1 MGSEITVWW
10 GPDDMVSALGF
21 GTEEN
26 MTAVRAMKSS
36 LASWHDST
44 PVCLIDRKRLGA
56 LAAER
61 PGLAAER
68 PAGKTGAAAAEP
80 APEQTAG
87 AAANP
92 AAAGQ
97 TAEAAVGPAWET
109 TGSPAGAPA
118 GAGQPPAE
126 YTCMERLVL
135 ATLGGVVAR
144 SGVTPADK
152 RVLIVLATTKGEIGS
167 LGSAPERCDLNRTAE
182 VVGRHFGAA
191 HRPLLV
197 SNACI
202 SGVSAIVIAA
212 RLIRSGRY
220 DHVFVAGFDLLCD
233 FIVSGFNA
241 FKSVSPTL
249 CRPYDASRDGLTL
262 GEACGAVLLTRDQ
275 RLSGTGVS
283 VVGGGI
289 SNDANHISAPSRTG
303 DGLWYAIRAA
313 LAEAGTGA
321 GEVGL
326 VNTHGTATVYNDEME
341 SKALHLAGLC
351 GVPCN
356 SLKPYFGHTLGASGV
371 IESIVT
377 VRELCEGTCFGVKG
391 YAECGV
397 PYPPDVSAAHREIR
411 TDTALKTASGFG
423 GCNAAVVFRRAAG
436 PNAAPGNETAEGQ
449 GCGPNTGVQGGNDC
463 LEAACTRS
471 GTAMSAND
479 RGHGKNAVGHGN
491 PDTGEKAGG
500 HAETGTGR
508 HGSGIRCH
516 DTAHVVIAQHP
527 SLPFDAFIRERYRA
541 LADPNMKFSK
551 MDDLCKLA
559 YVASCE
565 LLSGHRPDC
574 PAERIGVVMAN
585 RSASLDSDRRH
596 QAIIDAGDGCGASPA
611 VFVYTLPNI
620 MLGQVAIKHGLK
632 GESTFF
638 AFPDKSSNFIREY
651 TASLIAEGRM
661 DAVLWGWCEFDGG
674 SYDCELT
681 LTEKTGQDTMED
693 LELQLK
699 QQIIEALNL
708 EEITADEIATDA
720 PLFGDGLGLDSIDAL
735 EITLLLEKHYG
746 IRLANP
752 AQAKPIFYSVATLA
766 DFIRKNRPQ

>member
-1 MGSEITVWW
+1 
-10 GPDDMVSALGF
+10 
-21 GTEEN
+21 
-26 MTAVRAMKSS
+26 
-36 LASWHDST
+36 
-44 PVCLIDRKRLGA
+44 
-56 LAAER
+56 
-61 PGLAAER
+61 
-68 PAGKTGAAAAEP
+68 
-80 APEQTAG
+80 
-87 AAANP
+87 
-92 AAAGQ
+92 
-97 TAEAAVGPAWET
+97 
-109 TGSPAGAPA
+109 
-118 GAGQPPAE
+118 
-126 YTCMERLVL
+126 
-135 ATLGGVVAR
+135 
-144 SGVTPADK
+144 
-152 RVLIVLATTKGEIGS
+152 
-167 LGSAPERCDLNRTAE
+167 
-182 VVGRHFGAA
+182 
-191 HRPLLV
+191 
-197 SNACI
+197 
-202 SGVSAIVIAA
+202 
-212 RLIRSGRY
+212 
-220 DHVFVAGFDLLCD
+220 
-233 FIVSGFNA
+233 
-241 FKSVSPTL
+241 
-249 CRPYDASRDGLTL
+249 
-262 GEACGAVLLTRDQ
+262 
-275 RLSGTGVS
+275 
-283 VVGGGI
+283 
-289 SNDANHISAPSRTG
+289 
-303 DGLWYAIRAA
+303 
-313 LAEAGTGA
+313 
-321 GEVGL
+321 
-326 VNTHGTATVYNDEME
+326 ME
-341 SKALHLAGLC
+341 SRALHLAGLC

-397 PYPPDVSAAHREIR
+397 PYPPDVSAAHRKIR
-411 TDTALKTASGFG
+411 ADAALKTASGFG

-436 PNAAPGNETAEGQ
+436 PNAAPGNETAAGQ
-449 GCGPNTGVQGGNDC
+449 GCGPNTDVQGGNDC
-463 LEAACTRS
+463 LEAARARS
-471 GTAMSAND
+471 GTAVSAND
-479 RGHGKNAVGHGN
+479 RARGKNAVGHGN

-508 HGSGIRCH
+508 HGSGIGCH

-565 LLSGHRPDC
+565 LFSGHRPDC

-651 TASLIAEGRM
+651 AASLIAEGRM

-766 DFIRKNRPQ
+766 DYIRKNRPQ

>member
-68 PAGKTGAAAAEP
+68 PGLAAERPAGKTGAAAAEP

-97 TAEAAVGPAWET
+97 TAEAAAGPAWET
-109 TGSPAGAPA
+109 TGSPAGSPA
-118 GAGQPPAE
+118 GTGQPPAE

-182 VVGRHFGAA
+182 VVGRHFDAA
-191 HRPLLV
+191 HRPLLI

-220 DHVFVAGFDLLCD
+220 DHVFVAGFDLLSD

-249 CRPYDASRDGLTL
+249 CRPYDAARDGLTL
-262 GEACGAVLLTRDQ
+262 GEACGAVLLTRDR
-275 RLSGTGVS
+275 RLSATGVS
-283 VVGGGI
+283 VAGGGI

-313 LAEAGTGA
+313 LAEAGIGA
-321 GEVGL
+321 GEIGL

-341 SKALHLAGLC
+341 SRALHLAGLC

-397 PYPPDVSAAHREIR
+397 PYPPNVSAAHRKIR
-411 TDTALKTASGFG
+411 TDAALKTASGFG

-436 PNAAPGNETAEGQ
+436 PNAAPGNETAAGQ

-463 LEAACTRS
+463 LEAARARS

-479 RGHGKNAVGHGN
+479 RARGKNAVGHGN

-508 HGSGIRCH
+508 HGSGIGCH

-565 LLSGHRPDC
+565 LFSGHRPDC

-632 GESTFF
+632 GESTFLRSRT
-638 AFPDKSSNFIREY
+638 K
-651 TASLIAEGRM
+651 
-661 DAVLWGWCEFDGG
+661 AV
-674 SYDCELT
+674 T
-681 LTEKTGQDTMED
+681 LSGN
-693 LELQLK
+693 
-699 QQIIEALNL
+699 I
-708 EEITADEIATDA
+708 
-720 PLFGDGLGLDSIDAL
+720 PL
-735 EITLLLEKHYG
+735 
-746 IRLANP
+746 R
-752 AQAKPIFYSVATLA
+752 
-766 DFIRKNRPQ
+766 

>member
-1 MGSEITVWW
+1 MNNFTYCNTTELV
-10 GPDDMVSALGF
+10 F
-21 GTEEN
+21 GRGAEEK
-26 MTAVRAMKSS
+26 T
-36 LASWHDST
+36 
-44 PVCLIDRKRLGA
+44 GA
-56 LAAER
+56 LAARWADEDKKALVVYGGGSAVKS
-61 PGLAAER
+61 GLLDRVVASL
-68 PAGKTGAAAAEP
+68 T
-80 APEQTAG
+80 
-87 AAANP
+87 
-92 AAAGQ
+92 AAGL
-97 TAEAAVGPAWET
+97 TV
-109 TGSPAGAPA
+109 
-118 GAGQPPAE
+118 
-126 YTCMERLVL
+126 

-152 RVLIVLATTKGEIGS
+152 RTLIVLATTKGEIGS

-463 LEAACTRS
+463 LEAARARS

-565 LLSGHRPDC
+565 LLAGRRPDC
-574 PAERIGVVMAN
+574 PAERIGVVLAN
-585 RSASLDSDRRH
+585 RSASLDSDMRH
-596 QAIIDAGDGCGASPA
+596 QAVIDADDGGGASPA

-651 TASLIAEGRM
+651 AASLIAEGRM

-752 AQAKPIFYSVATLA
+752 AEAKPIFYSVATLA

>member
-26 MTAVRAMKSS
+26 MAAVRAMKSS

>member
-1 MGSEITVWW
+1 M
-10 GPDDMVSALGF
+10 
-21 GTEEN
+21 
-26 MTAVRAMKSS
+26 
-36 LASWHDST
+36 
-44 PVCLIDRKRLGA
+44 
-56 LAAER
+56 
-61 PGLAAER
+61 
-68 PAGKTGAAAAEP
+68 
-80 APEQTAG
+80 
-87 AAANP
+87 
-92 AAAGQ
+92 
-97 TAEAAVGPAWET
+97 
-109 TGSPAGAPA
+109 
-118 GAGQPPAE
+118 
-126 YTCMERLVL
+126 
-135 ATLGGVVAR
+135 VAR

-152 RVLIVLATTKGEIGS
+152 RTLIVLATTKGEIGS

-262 GEACGAVLLTRDQ
+262 
-275 RLSGTGVS
+275 
-283 VVGGGI
+283 
-289 SNDANHISAPSRTG
+289 
-303 DGLWYAIRAA
+303 
-313 LAEAGTGA
+313 
-321 GEVGL
+321 EVGL